1 MDAEES
7 HLDGEQDATDDND
20 FSGHQRVSSSVPF
33 EPFAH
38 HHAPILDHSTP
49 REDGSTSQFTEN
61 SDIGIFDKVV
71 VSYLLRHFKQG
82 PGQWYVSKGVESRS
96 CR

>member
-20 FSGHQRVSSSVPF
+20 LSGHHRVSSSVPF
-33 EPFAH
+33 ERFD
-38 HHAPILDHSTP
+38 APILDHSTP
-49 REDGSTSQFTEN
+49 REDGSTGQFTEN